1 MAAEGWRVA
10 VQQFMPFWGLPP
22 IPLIPFVEDNDL
34 LINSIITGT
43 EGPPG
48 PAGPAGPQ
56 GETGPAGP
64 QGETGPAGPQGE
76 TGPAGPPGS
85 LVVPVTTIEEDY
97 TALPTDYFIAVIT
110 GDAYTITLPAGPDGT
125 TFIVKDVLGD
135 ASANPIT
142 IVDAGLIDG
151 AASAIINTDFGSLT
165 FIYNNGGWSIV

>member
-1 MAAEGWRVA
+1 M
-10 VQQFMPFWGLPP
+10 QQFMPFWGLPP

-56 GETGPAGP
+56 GETGPP
-64 QGETGPAGPQGE
+64 
-76 TGPAGPPGS
+76 GPPAS
-85 LVVPVTTIEEDY
+85 LVVPITTVEEDY

-151 AASAIINTDFGSLT
+151 ASSAIINTDFGSLT

>member
-1 MAAEGWRVA
+1 MAAEGWRAA

-56 GETGPAGP
+56 GETGPP
-64 QGETGPAGPQGE
+64 GETGPEGP
-76 TGPAGPPGS
+76 PGPPGS
-85 LVVPVTTIEEDY
+85 LVVPITTVEEDY

-110 GDAYTITLPAGPDGT
+110 GAPYTITLPAGPDGT

-135 ASANPIT
+135 ASTNPIT